1 MSYVDPKASGS
12 FGGIENVRRYGGEA
26 KDLARNDAYTLHKSA
41 RVRFRR
47 RKTYS
52 KGPGDLFQIDLADL
66 VNISSHNDGYRYLL
80 TCIDV
85 FTKRA
90 WAVPTKTKSGREV
103 SRAFEKIL
111 TDGYKPSMVQSDKGT
126 EFLNSTF
133 QLMLKRHDIK
143 FYTSENE
150 DIKAAVVERFNRT
163 LKTKM

>member
-1 MSYVDPKASGS
+1 MSYIDPKASGS
-12 FGGIENVRRYGGEA
+12 FGGIQNVRRYGGEV

-66 VNISSHNDGYRYLL
+66 VNISSHNDGHPYLL
-80 TCIDV
+80 TCTDV

-90 WAVPTKTKSGREV
+90 WAVPTKTKTGREV

-111 TDGYKPSMVQSDKGT
+111 TDGYKPNMVQSDKGT

-133 QLMLKRHDIK
+133 QSMLKQHNIK
-143 FYTSENE
+143 FYT
-150 DIKAAVVERFNRT
+150 RRT
-163 LKTKM
+163 KTSKRQS